1 MGSAIPDPSEFRLPR
16 PGWLCRMS
24 KGFEL
29 EDEPELEEMFF
40 QDAYSPPYLFL
51 FREEADRVGKGEDFL
66 LAHRMV
72 RSCWEGWEIDEA
84 RFPLRVSK
92 RAALDVTINTQVVV
106 YTSRAAAL
114 SDLAVNYPGNRLLTD
129 LTRSAHLDIR
139 RAAEAV
145 LAGEVGAAAALA
157 GAAEAA
163 GDDRAGLI
171 HGLSFR
177 AS

>member
-1 MGSAIPDPSEFRLPR
+1 MGSGPEPSEFRLPR

-24 KGFEL
+24 KGFDP
-29 EDEPELEEMFF
+29 EDEPELEVLFL
-40 QDAYSPPYLFL
+40 QDAYSPPYLFVL
-51 FREEADRVGKGEDFL
+51 REEADRAGKGEDFL
-66 LAHRMV
+66 LAHRKV

-114 SDLAVNYPGNRLLTD
+114 ADLAANYPGNQLLTE
-129 LTRSAHLDIR
+129 LSRSPHPVVR
-139 RAAEAV
+139 QAAEAV
-145 LAGEVGAAAALA
+145 LAGDPGAVEALA

-163 GDDRAGLI
+163 GDDRVRLI
-171 HGLSFR
+171 RGLSFR
-177 AS
+177 PR